1 MADRGKHEQE
11 RKSVSWNTWFHISW
25 CEQEESLYHRYSI
38 HDRGRIDSEYKINIP
53 MKSTFQFSSTA
64 HHPPPPLK
72 KRHTHTF
79 KNKIF
84 KKTTIYSVIFDLC
97 LQELLHSS
105 FSKYGLLYGTQVFP
119 YTPRLQPPSP
129 TLKDGQGAS
138 NQTGYYAF
146 VNFYLAMSARWAKD
160 DLNGKVNF
168 KGTECKVCTSNK

>member
-1 MADRGKHEQE
+1 M
-11 RKSVSWNTWFHISW
+11 
-25 CEQEESLYHRYSI
+25 
-38 HDRGRIDSEYKINIP
+38 
-53 MKSTFQFSSTA
+53 
-64 HHPPPPLK
+64 
-72 KRHTHTF
+72 
-79 KNKIF
+79 
-84 KKTTIYSVIFDLC
+84 TTIYSIIFDLC

-146 VNFYLAMSARWAKD
+146 VNFYLAMSARRAKD

-168 KGTECKVCTSNK
+168 KGMECKVCTSNQ